1 MKNKIKSLFV
11 FSVKDIIVTLLILG
25 SAFFTCYVIHY
36 FIVDSANYS
45 SMIFFL
51 AIFLISRLT
60 RGYLYGI
67 VSSVVGSFI
76 VNYAFTAPYF
86 ELSFSIPV
94 YIVTFLIMLVV
105 SFLTSILTTKVI
117 EEEKIK
123 IQAEKEKMRSNF
135 LRSVSH
141 DLRTPL
147 TSIIG
152 NSNELSRSDNL
163 NEDDRV
169 MALSIHDSADKLL
182 SMVENVLSI
191 SKINSE
197 LKLNTRTELVEEL
210 FENVVHE
217 VKGRYPEAKI
227 CVQIPDKIL
236 FVNID
241 SKLMMQ
247 VLLNLLENAYIHGKS
262 DIPIVLFAEYDRKY
276 VYMNVKDSGVGITD
290 DVEKYLNEP
299 IFIDSQ
305 LENRYQGIGL
315 SVSNTLVKLHGG
327 IIEAKNNDDAGA
339 IFRVK
344 LPLVKNDEK

>member
-1 MKNKIKSLFV
+1 MKNKIRSLFV

-217 VKGRYPEAKI
+217 FKGRYPEAKI

>member
-1 MKNKIKSLFV
+1 
-11 FSVKDIIVTLLILG
+11 
-25 SAFFTCYVIHY
+25 
-36 FIVDSANYS
+36 
-45 SMIFFL
+45 
-51 AIFLISRLT
+51 
-60 RGYLYGI
+60 
-67 VSSVVGSFI
+67 
-76 VNYAFTAPYF
+76 
-86 ELSFSIPV
+86 
-94 YIVTFLIMLVV
+94 
-105 SFLTSILTTKVI
+105 
-117 EEEKIK
+117 
-123 IQAEKEKMRSNF
+123 MRSNF

-191 SKINSE
+191 SKINYE

-217 VKGRYPEAKI
+217 FKGRYPEAKI

>member
-11 FSVKDIIVTLLILG
+11 FSVKDTIITVLILG
-25 SAFFTCYVIHY
+25 VAFLTCYIIHY
-36 FIVDSANYS
+36 FIDDSANYS

-60 RGYLYGI
+60 IGYLYGI
-67 VSSVVGSFI
+67 VASVVGSFI

-94 YIVTFLIMLVV
+94 YIVTFLIMLLV

-152 NSNELSRSDNL
+152 NSNELSKSVDL
-163 NEDDRV
+163 NDEDKKT
-169 MALSIHDSADKLL
+169 AISIHDEADKLL

-197 LKLNTRTELVEEL
+197 LQLNTRNELVEEL
-210 FENVVHE
+210 FENAVHE
-217 VKGRYPEAKI
+217 FKGRYPDSRI

-236 FVNID
+236 FVKVD
-241 SKLMMQ
+241 SKLILQ

-262 DIPIVLFAEYDRKY
+262 NVPTVLFATYDKKY
-276 VYMNVKDSGVGITD
+276 VYMNVKDSGIGITE
-290 DVEKYLNEP
+290 DVYKYLNEP
-299 IFIDSQ
+299 VFIDSPS
-305 LENRYQGIGL
+305 ENRYQGIGL

-327 IIEAKNNDDAGA
+327 IIEAKNNDDVGA
-339 IFRVK
+339 IFTIK
-344 LPLVKNDEK
+344 LPLVKNDEE

>member
-25 SAFFTCYVIHY
+25 SAFLTCYVIHY
-36 FIVDSANYS
+36 FIDDSANYS

-67 VSSVVGSFI
+67 VSSIVGSFI

-163 NEDDRV
+163 NEDDRIR
-169 MALSIHDSADKLL
+169 ALSIHDSADKLL
-182 SMVENVLSI
+182 GMVENVLSI

-217 VKGRYPEAKI
+217 FKGRYPEAKI

>member
-1 MKNKIKSLFV
+1 MKNKIKSLFT
-11 FSVKDIIVTLLILG
+11 FSVKDTIISILILVI
-25 SAFFTCYVIHY
+25 AFLICYVIHY
-36 FIVDSANYS
+36 FINDSASYS

-51 AIFLISRLT
+51 AIFLISRMT
-60 RGYLYGI
+60 RGYLYGSI
-67 VSSVVGSFI
+67 SSIVGSFI

-123 IQAEKEKMRSNF
+123 IQAEKERMRSNF

-152 NSNELSRSDNL
+152 NSNELSRSESL
-163 NEDDRV
+163 NEDDKNT
-169 MALSIHDSADKLL
+169 ALIIHDEADKLL

-197 LKLNTRTELVEEL
+197 LKINTRNELVEEI
-210 FENVVHE
+210 FENAVHE
-217 VKGRYPEAKI
+217 FKGRYPDARI

-236 FVNID
+236 FVNVD
-241 SKLMMQ
+241 SKLILQ

-262 DIPIVLFAEYDRKY
+262 DVPIVLFAVYDKKY
-276 VYMNVKDSGVGITD
+276 VYMNVKDSGIGITE

-299 IFIDSQ
+299 VFIDSPS
-305 LENRYQGIGL
+305 ENRYQGIGL

-339 IFRVK
+339 IFIIK